1 MPMAPDR
8 KVDSRA
14 MREVNRSILYD
25 LIRQG
30 GEISRTDLARIS
42 LLTKPTVSTI
52 VEQLL
57 SEGIVS
63 EVGFTKSEPTGGRR
77 ARLLR
82 FNPDSAAYVG
92 LRLGVKSTTVALADG
107 LGQMLAEEDVP
118 AVLGDPQE
126 TVVNAR
132 RKLEEILKRR
142 AVPRK
147 RVKFIGVAVS
157 GLVEAST
164 GNCVLSPNLEW
175 KDVPLRA
182 LVEKEFKAPA
192 VVFNVTEAA
201 ATAEARRGATR
212 DVSSFVWVYVGTG
225 IGSAIFADGQ
235 VYRGRSGFAG
245 EIGFCRMSAEGPIL
259 EEIASGR
266 AILAT
271 ALSQRNRSSKL
282 TKDSTVDD
290 VLRLA
295 EEGDPYCTEVVEGAG
310 AALGLTVAH
319 LVNITNPELVI
330 MGGGVAERSRVLVR
344 AVNASVQQQ
353 ALGPEA
359 VPVLASALSGHSV
372 AIGAVLLAMD
382 HAVRSIRIRT
392 TAG

>member
-1 MPMAPDR
+1 MAADR

-14 MREVNRSILYD
+14 MREVNRSIIYD

-30 GEISRTDLARIS
+30 GEISRTDLAKIS

-57 SEGIVS
+57 EEGIVS

-82 FNPDSAAYVG
+82 FNPDSAAYLG
-92 LRLGVKSTTVALADG
+92 LRFGVKSTTVALADG

-118 AVLGDPQE
+118 AVLGDAAE
-126 TVVNAR
+126 TVANAR
-132 RKLEEILKRR
+132 RKVEEILKKT

-147 RVKFIGVAVS
+147 RLKYIGVAVS

-175 KDVPLRA
+175 KDVPLKA
-182 LVEKEFKAPA
+182 LVEKEFKVPA
-192 VVFNVTEAA
+192 AVFNVTEAA

-212 DVSSFVWVYVGTG
+212 EVSTFVWVYVGTG

-245 EIGFCRMSAEGPIL
+245 EIGFCRTTADGPIL

-271 ALSQRNRSSKL
+271 ALSDRARCDRLKKN
-282 TKDSTVDD
+282 STVDD
-290 VLRLA
+290 VLQLA
-295 EEGDPYCTEVVEGAG
+295 EEGDPYCSHIVEAAG

-319 LVNITNPELVI
+319 LVNITNPELVVL
-330 MGGGVAERSRVLVR
+330 GGGVAERSRVFVR
-344 AVNASVQQQ
+344 AVNAAVQHQ

-372 AIGAVLLAMD
+372 ATGAVLLAMD

-392 TAG
+392 TSG